1 MAERLPH
8 SQRRRARN
16 LGLGPAPG
24 FRIGLVASIAWV
36 AGLSEPVFSIAG
48 FDASWR
54 DLVMLGGGAFL
65 VWKASQEIR
74 REVVHSHPE
83 PVASGTSAPFL
94 AVVGEIVVIDAVFSI
109 DSVVV
114 AVGLVEH
121 LPVMIAAV
129 SVSVAIMALVA
140 RPLARFI
147 ARNPTTRMLLP
158 AFLFVVGCALVADG
172 VHIHF
177 DREPIYA
184 AMAFAALVEWLNLL
198 RERRRRKRGTQPPA
212 G

>member
-1 MAERLPH
+1 MPP

-16 LGLGPAPG
+16 LGLGLALG
-24 FRIGLVASIAWV
+24 FRIGLLASIAWV
-36 AGLSEPVFSIAG
+36 AGLSQPVFSIAG
-48 FDASWR
+48 FDVSWR

-65 VWKASQEIR
+65 VWKASQEIH
-74 REVVHSHPE
+74 REVVHGHPE
-83 PVASGTSAPFL
+83 PTASGTSASFA

-129 SVSVAIMALVA
+129 SVAVAVMALVA
-140 RPLARFI
+140 GPLARFI
-147 ARNPTTRMLLP
+147 SRNPTTRMLAL
-158 AFLFVVGCALVADG
+158 AFLLVVGCALVADG
-172 VHIHF
+172 FHIHF

-184 AMAFAALVEWLNLL
+184 AMAFAGLVEGLNLL
-198 RERRRRKRGTQPPA
+198 RERRRRKRGGQPPA

>member
-1 MAERLPH
+1 MPP

-16 LGLGPAPG
+16 LGLGLALG
-24 FRIGLVASIAWV
+24 FRIGLLASIAWV
-36 AGLSEPVFSIAG
+36 AGLSQPVFSIAE
-48 FDASWR
+48 FDVSWR

-65 VWKASQEIR
+65 VWKASQEIH
-74 REVVHSHPE
+74 REVVHGHSE
-83 PVASGTSAPFL
+83 PAASGTSASFA

-129 SVSVAIMALVA
+129 SVAVAVMALVA
-140 RPLARFI
+140 GPFARFI
-147 ARNPTTRMLLP
+147 ARNPTTRMLAL
-158 AFLFVVGCALVADG
+158 AFLLVVGCALVADG
-172 VHIHF
+172 FHIHF

-184 AMAFAALVEWLNLL
+184 AMAFAGLVEGLNLV
-198 RERRRRKRGTQPPA
+198 RERRRRKQGGQPPA